1 MSANFE
7 LIAPG
12 LAYRTYAL
20 WCDYWLNFQ
29 QRVPPLYLSKY
40 TADGGVLFFAPLGRT
55 ELQMVIDGLANNPEL
70 SFHMEGEWMIAE
82 HTWFGHW
89 CGFSAKARPFT
100 AIPIHPVRKPKR
112 PKGWPS

>member
-1 MSANFE
+1 VNTE
-7 LIAPG
+7 LELVAPG
-12 LAYRTYAL
+12 LAYETYAL
-20 WCDYWLNFQ
+20 WCDYWLSCQ
-29 QRVPPLYLSKY
+29 PKVPPLHLSKY

-55 ELQMVIDGLANNPEL
+55 EVQMFIDALAKNPEL

-100 AIPIHPVRKPKR
+100 AIPIHPVRRPKR
-112 PKGWPS
+112 PKGWSS